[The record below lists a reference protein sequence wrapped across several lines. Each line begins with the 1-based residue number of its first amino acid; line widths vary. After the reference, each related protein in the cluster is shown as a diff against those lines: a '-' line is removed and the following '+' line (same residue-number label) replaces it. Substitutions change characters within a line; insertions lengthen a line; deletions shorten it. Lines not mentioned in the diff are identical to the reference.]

1 MEALHHFLQPTAWTY
16 YTSFIIFAKQHAGHE
31 IPSSGRC
38 QIAGPED
45 WRMVDMNM
53 YASAHMCEAR
63 ICTQQFDCNIVR
75 YLCFLGGVG
84 ISFLGMT
91 NMTKYFRPNSKLIFE
106 QNFGTQLHAQRVAD
120 CIYSCQEKVEA

>member
-63 ICTQQFDCNIVR
+63 VCTQQCDMVVVFSWQGWDFFSGHNKHDKV
-75 YLCFLGGVG
+75 F
-84 ISFLGMT
+84 
-91 NMTKYFRPNSKLIFE
+91 
-106 QNFGTQLHAQRVAD
+106 QAQLQVD
-120 CIYSCQEKVEA
+120 L